1 MNPYFYLK
9 QVIGDYWNCDL
20 DEKTMNSSDF
30 LFKAAEEAVKIT
42 KTNIIKHLEHKF
54 DPHGYTLLIILA
66 DSSLTLHSWPEEKF
80 ITVEIFS
87 CAQQCDPVEGL
98 NFLRKQFN
106 PEKFEIKHVK
116 RDI

>member
-30 LFKAAEEAVKIT
+30 FLKAAKDAVKIS
-42 KTNIIKHLEHKF
+42 KTNIISHLEHKF
-54 DPHGYTLLIILA
+54 DPQGYTLLMVLA

-87 CAQQCDPVEGL
+87 CSKDSDPVSGL
-98 NFLRKQFN
+98 NFLQKLFN